1 MRQLPSDV
9 FGQRLREVRRRAG
22 LSQGELSRKIT
33 LFLGGP
39 IEPTLVQRF
48 EEGTRAPRLDEVVA
62 AADALGVSLL
72 ELIETGVR
80 PRIIEPQGIEGES

>member
-9 FGQRLREVRRRAG
+9 FAQRLREVRRRAG
-22 LSQGELSRKIT
+22 VSRTDLSRRIT

-48 EEGTRAPRLDEVVA
+48 EEGTRAPRLDEAVA
-62 AADALGVSLL
+62 AADALDISLL
-72 ELIETGVR
+72 DLIEMGDRSRTSESQGV
-80 PRIIEPQGIEGES
+80 EGES